1 MMILIDIDDDD
12 DDDENKNREH
22 MQSMDRT
29 SEKIAYGGMFP
40 IPSFAYF

>member
-1 MMILIDIDDDD
+1 MVMILIDIDD

-40 IPSFAYF
+40 TPSFACF